1 MLKRIFEDI
10 RVLDFSHVWFGPY
23 CTMMLAELG
32 AEVIKVEPP
41 WGEIGRLGPGPLFK
55 NVASNFY
62 ALNINKKDI
71 AIDLKAPE
79 GLDIAKDLIKC
90 SDVVVQNMVPGT
102 MEKLGLG
109 YDVLKSL
116 NPKIIYA
123 ALSGFGQYGPYR
135 DYASYAVIAEAM
147 SGHTFATGKN
157 FNSDGPPIN
166 MAGALGDLGPAV
178 FAAFT
183 IVAAIRYRDKTGKG
197 QMIDVSQLDCMAS
210 FNTCATTEY
219 SLFGETIA
227 EIRKRQPKDP
237 NRIWGIMK
245 VKDGWIQVAGERPKA
260 IEKLKE
266 RLGVKEL
273 NTQVLEKIVSEMTR
287 KEAFEFLVSVGM
299 PVAPIYEAYES
310 MSDPHLKA
318 RDMFIQVDH
327 PIAGRYSTPNFPV
340 KLSETP
346 GIVETPAPILG
357 QHTEEVL
364 ISLLGYSKEKI
375 EELEK
380 NGVIVCYR
388 N

>member
-1 MLKRIFEDI
+1 MKRILEDI
-10 RVLDFSHVWFGPY
+10 RILDFSHVWFGPY
-23 CTMMLAELG
+23 CTMMLGELG
-32 AEVIKVEPP
+32 AEIIKVEPP
-41 WGEIGRLGPGPLFK
+41 WGEIGRLGPGPLYK

-62 ALNINKKDI
+62 ALNLNKKDI

-79 GLDIAKDLIKC
+79 GLEIAKKLVKC
-90 SDVVVQNMVPGT
+90 SDVIVQNMVPGA
-102 MEKLGLG
+102 MENLGLG

-123 ALSGFGQYGPYR
+123 ALSGFGQYGPYK

-157 FNSDGPPIN
+157 FNPDGPPIN

-178 FAAFT
+178 FAAFS

-197 QMIDVSQLDCMAS
+197 QMIDVSQLDCMTS
-210 FNTCATTEY
+210 FNTCAITEY
-219 SLFGETIA
+219 SLFGETTV
-227 EIRKRQPKDP
+227 EIRKRQPRDP

-266 RLGVKEL
+266 KLGVQEL
-273 NTQVLEKIVSEMTR
+273 NKQDVERMVAEMTR
-287 KEAFEFLVSVGM
+287 REAFDFLVEVGM

-310 MSDPHLKA
+310 ISDPHLKT
-318 RDMFIQVDH
+318 RGMFIQVNH
-327 PIAGRYSTPNFPV
+327 PIAGTYTTPNFPV

-346 GIVETPAPILG
+346 GIVEAPAPLLG
-357 QHTEEVL
+357 QHTENVL
-364 ISLLGYSKEKI
+364 KSLLGYPKEKI

-380 NGVIVCYR
+380 IGVIVCHR

>member
-1 MLKRIFEDI
+1 MKRILEDI
-10 RVLDFSHVWFGPY
+10 RILDFSHVWFGPY
-23 CTMMLAELG
+23 CTMMLGELG
-32 AEVIKVEPP
+32 AEIIKVEPP
-41 WGEIGRLGPGPLFK
+41 WGEIGRLGPGPLYK

-62 ALNINKKDI
+62 ALNLNKKDI

-79 GLDIAKDLIKC
+79 GLEIAKKLVKC
-90 SDVVVQNMVPGT
+90 CDVVVQNMVPGA
-102 MEKLGLG
+102 MENLGLG
-109 YDVLKSL
+109 YDVLKRL

-123 ALSGFGQYGPYR
+123 ALSGFGQYGPYK

-157 FNSDGPPIN
+157 FNPDGPPIN

-178 FAAFT
+178 FAAFS

-210 FNTCATTEY
+210 FNTCAITEY
-219 SLFGETIA
+219 SLFGETTV
-227 EIRKRQPKDP
+227 EIRKRQPRDP

-266 RLGVKEL
+266 KLGVQEL
-273 NTQVLEKIVSEMTR
+273 NKQDVERMVAEMTR
-287 KEAFEFLVSVGM
+287 REAFDFLVEVGM

-310 MSDPHLKA
+310 ISDPHLKT
-318 RDMFIQVDH
+318 RGMFIQVNH
-327 PIAGRYSTPNFPV
+327 PIAGTYTTPNFPV

-346 GIVETPAPILG
+346 GIVETPAPLLG
-357 QHTEEVL
+357 QHTENVL
-364 ISLLGYSKEKI
+364 KSLLGYPKEKI

-380 NGVIVCYR
+380 IGVIVCHR
-388 N
+388 D